1 MKAASVS
8 EIKAALKSCKPAE
21 VTELCLRLAR
31 YKKENKELLSFLLFE
46 ADELEQYVN
55 NVQEETEELFKEVNT
70 TNLFWAKKTIRKIL
84 RLVNKHIK
92 YTGSK
97 TAEPELLIHFCK
109 TLKDS
114 KITYT
119 KSPALLNLYNNQVKK
134 IDAAIESLHED
145 LQHDY
150 IREREKL

>member
-1 MKAASVS
+1 MKAASIS
-8 EIKAALKSCKPAE
+8 EIKGALKSCTPAE

-46 ADELEQYVN
+46 AADLQQYVN
-55 NVQEETEELFKEVNT
+55 NVKEETEELFKEVNT

-84 RLVNKHIK
+84 RIVNKHIK

-97 TAEPELLIHFCK
+97 TAEAELLIHFCK

-114 KITYT
+114 NIKYT

-134 IDAAIESLHED
+134 LDAAIESLHED

-150 IREREKL
+150 LKERAKL